1 MRVRPAFPNARRSSA
16 SSSNKVAEQL
26 LFGRKQPADGR
37 PAHAFGS
44 NLKVCLETPDI
55 FARNELSRRSH
66 RRSSRRGDSL
76 PYSDARYLTVSR
88 GKWFLVCVGSEGRLP
103 ALGKLTH
110 CVIASAAPRLGMALY
125 QMLTFYFSSGHFVR
139 AREFKA
145 ETDAAAIAYAENA
158 RGLAR
163 TELWKGDRKIK
174 QWDAFPP
181 LQ

>member
-1 MRVRPAFPNARRSSA
+1 M
-16 SSSNKVAEQL
+16 
-26 LFGRKQPADGR
+26 
-37 PAHAFGS
+37 
-44 NLKVCLETPDI
+44 
-55 FARNELSRRSH
+55 
-66 RRSSRRGDSL
+66 
-76 PYSDARYLTVSR
+76 
-88 GKWFLVCVGSEGRLP
+88 GSEGRLS

-145 ETDAAAIAYAENA
+145 ETDAAAVAYAENA